1 MTLVIATKPSIVPFM
16 ILESSGSHELLLAD
30 VAPELPVIEVQQAVV
45 GQRLFRREVLATFL
59 AAKVGVFQSSFPLSV
74 FFDEGFFLGRFQ
86 LAAGRSQVGSELV
99 LRTERSI
106 DPSRLH
112 WGSISL

>member
-1 MTLVIATKPSIVPFM
+1 MPLVIATKPSIVPFM

-45 GQRLFRREVLATFL
+45 GQRLLRREVLAAFL
-59 AAKVGVFQSSFPLSV
+59 ATKVGVFQSSFPLSV
-74 FFDEGFFLGRFQ
+74 FFDEGFFLARVRM
-86 LAAGRSQVGSELV
+86 AAVGSRVGSELV

-112 WGSISL
+112 WGSISM